1 LTPAEYMTE
10 VVLPTVDEYLL
21 ARADLRRAILA
32 CIVVW
37 HVRDYLKQAL
47 GLGLGDVN
55 TKMKT
60 LCEFSFD
67 VIEGIANGSKH
78 FRNSRG
84 DFLFTPGEEK
94 HVPAAAFDVPGAG
107 WDQGR
112 WDVPGLEV
120 EHQGQHAFIDSCLC
134 AVVGSLG
141 RAFPP
146 EFEGLNLDR
155 YGAMVPGWTS
165 PS

>member
-1 LTPAEYMTE
+1 MTPAEYMTE

-21 ARADLRRAILA
+21 ARADLRRAVLA

-37 HVRDYLKQAL
+37 HVRDYLKKAV
-47 GLGLGDVN
+47 GLGLGDVD

-84 DFLFTPGEEK
+84 AFHFTPGDERR
-94 HVPAAAFDVPGAG
+94 VPVAAFDVPGAG

-112 WDVPGLEV
+112 WDVPGLRV
-120 EHQGQHAFIDSCLC
+120 EHQDQRVSERS
-134 AVVGSLG
+134 V
-141 RAFPP
+141 
-146 EFEGLNLDR
+146 
-155 YGAMVPGWTS
+155 
-165 PS
+165 